1 MMIVLVVVAA
11 VILDT
16 QAAPTVSTD
25 ELQRLRLIAETQVLS
40 SLQEIIALEKYTVST
55 CLYTNNM

>member
-55 CLYTNNM
+55 HLYTINM

>member
-55 CLYTNNM
+55 HLYTNNT

>member
-11 VILDT
+11 VIWDT

-55 CLYTNNM
+55 HLYTNNM